1 MKQKLYS
8 QNRTWANAVAFQPV
22 STRFETGRWD
32 SPVEGFAFRL
42 WQWDEAEAKDT
53 FTVGRE
59 RISVDEIERYEI
71 FFTILSFMK

>member
-59 RISVDEIERYEI
+59 RISVDEIKRYNR
-71 FFTILSFMK
+71 FLTMLAL

>member
-1 MKQKLYS
+1 M
-8 QNRTWANAVAFQPV
+8 AFQPV

-42 WQWDEAEAKDT
+42 WQWDEAEAEDT

-59 RISVDEIERYEI
+59 RISVDEIKRYNR
-71 FFTILSFMK
+71 FLTMLAL